1 MTAHKLHALDGK
13 TGYYRIFLMT
23 AGIAA
28 LFIITAII
36 PFNRINLP
44 AAAILWVLISFQS
57 LFPLKLFSRELNIVH
72 ITALGAG
79 LLYGP
84 TPVGWAVLF
93 GTLTAYGI
101 RRYTRARLRG
111 SRFPFIQN
119 IRETL
124 LPAGAI
130 LVALCTP
137 LLIFIFA
144 TGSASPISY
153 PQGFA
158 VEILTA
164 IAFTALYSLLIM
176 VDLLLSDSRPDPD
189 TRRDFTWFACLQ
201 IFPLPFILII
211 LLVNPAGRVGSLIL
225 MGGITSILA
234 VLFFRYSKI
243 RADLQLRTRQL
254 DDLNQFSTRITTT
267 LDKGDLLNELCKAAV
282 NLSGGRSS
290 AVFLHN
296 LGEGRVQLETAYQ
309 LGDDFLSGSRSFLF
323 SPNGRAQCLSTGQP
337 VLIPDVTQG
346 KLETDF
352 FNALQREGIWAV
364 GDFPLLSPDGS
375 IGYLS
380 VYFERVH
387 RFNSEETKLLETISA
402 QAAISVSNAR
412 LHERTDLALSRR
424 IHQLSILETMGR
436 ELAEAVESDRL
447 FEMIIDYAVEFT
459 DANWGSIGLLDLMAQ
474 RVTVKAWRGYS
485 GFPTVYFVKDGLPG
499 RAIHLQQAVNSKDVL
514 VEDSF
519 IDFTEGRVRSHL
531 SVPMLHASKVL
542 GVISLESARP
552 AAFTD
557 VDQIFI
563 GQLATQA
570 AVATELYQSVQ
581 TRELITE
588 TLVHDIRSPVSAVLG
603 ALEVIEESS
612 VELRVE
618 RAAGIDEA
626 GITQVAINQSAIN
639 QGVITQAIQ
648 VARQGA
654 FRVLNLIESLL
665 DIARFQSGKIE
676 IIPEWIELRSLVSDI
691 FHSFELQSKEYGVA
705 LCNNVPADLPDL
717 YIDQGK
723 ISRVLSN
730 LVDNA
735 LKFSPSGSQ
744 VNIDGSVAGKGE
756 VLIKVVDNGPGI
768 TEEYREKIFERFGQ
782 IPGVQARRRGT
793 GLGLTFCRLAI
804 EAHGGHIWVESNP
817 AGGSIFNLTLPSNA
831 P

>member
-1 MTAHKLHALDGK
+1 MTLHKLHDLDSK

-57 LFPLKLFSRELNIVH
+57 LFPLRLFSRELNIVH

-84 TPVGWAVLF
+84 APVGWAVLF

-111 SRFPFIQN
+111 SRFPFIRN

-137 LLIFIFA
+137 FLIF
-144 TGSASPISY
+144 TYSVGSATLISH

-158 VEILTA
+158 VVILTA
-164 IAFTALYSLLIM
+164 IAFTALYSLLVM
-176 VDLLLSDSRPDPD
+176 GDLLLSDSRPDPN

-211 LLVNPAGRVGSLIL
+211 LLVNPAGRVGSLVL

-234 VLFFRYSKI
+234 VLLFRYSKI
-243 RADLQLRTRQL
+243 RADLQLYTRQL
-254 DDLNQFSTRITTT
+254 DDLNQFSAKITAT
-267 LDKGDLLNELCKAAV
+267 LEIGDLLLELCRAAV
-282 NLSGGRSS
+282 SLSGGRSS

-309 LGDDFLSGSRSFLF
+309 LSEDFLSGSLPFLF

-337 VLIPDVTQG
+337 VLIPDVTQD
-346 KLETDF
+346 KLDTDF
-352 FNALQREGIWAV
+352 LNALRQEGIWAV

-380 VYFERVH
+380 VYYDRVH
-387 RFNSEETKLLETISA
+387 RFNSEEIKLLETISA

-519 IDFTEGRVRSHL
+519 IDFTEGKARSHL

-612 VELRVE
+612 GESRVE
-618 RAAGIDEA
+618 RAAGINEA
-626 GITQVAINQSAIN
+626 GIIQVAINPS
-639 QGVITQAIQ
+639 VITQAIQ

-654 FRVLNLIESLL
+654 FKVLNLIESLL

-676 IIPEWIELRSLVSDI
+676 IVPDWVELRPLVSDI
-691 FHSFELQSKEYGVA
+691 FQSFELQSKEYGVV
-705 LCNNVPADLPDL
+705 LSNNVPADLPDL

-744 VNIDGSVAGKGE
+744 VSVDGSVVGKGE
-756 VLIKVVDNGPGI
+756 VLIKVVDHGPGI
-768 TEEYREKIFERFGQ
+768 SEEYREKIFERFGQ

-817 AGGSIFNLTLPSNA
+817 AGGSIFNLTLPSNC

>member
-1 MTAHKLHALDGK
+1 MTAHMLRTLDSR
-13 TGYYRIFLMT
+13 TGYYRLLLII

-28 LFIITAII
+28 LVITTVIAPISGSSV
-36 PFNRINLP
+36 P
-44 AAAILWVLISFQS
+44 AAVILWVLISFQS
-57 LFPLKLFSRELNIVH
+57 LFPLRLFSRELNIVH

-84 TPVGWAVLF
+84 VPVGWAVLF

-130 LVALCTP
+130 LVALCIP
-137 LLIFIFA
+137 LLIFLFT
-144 TGSASPISY
+144 TGSASPITH

-158 VEILTA
+158 IEILTA
-164 IAFTALYSLLIM
+164 IAFTALYSLLVM

-201 IFPLPFILII
+201 LLPLPFILII
-211 LLVNPAGRVGSLIL
+211 LLVNPAGQMGSLIL
-225 MGGITSILA
+225 IGGITSILA
-234 VLFFRYSKI
+234 VLFFRYTKL
-243 RADLQLRTRQL
+243 REDLQLHTRQL
-254 DDLNQFSTRITTT
+254 DDLNQFSARITTT
-267 LDKGDLLNELCKAAV
+267 LDVGGLLIELCKAAV
-282 NLSGGRSS
+282 NLSGGKSS

-296 LGEGRVQLETAYQ
+296 LGEGKVQLEIAYQ
-309 LGDDFLSGSRSFLF
+309 LSDDFLSSGRSFLF
-323 SPNGRAQCLSTGQP
+323 SPTGRAQCLSTGQP
-337 VLIPDVTQG
+337 VLIPDVTQE

-380 VYFERVH
+380 VYYEKVH
-387 RFNSEETKLLETISA
+387 RFNSEEIKLLETISA

-447 FEMIIDYAVEFT
+447 FEIILDYAVEFT

-485 GFPTVYFVKDGLPG
+485 GFPTFFFVKDGLAG
-499 RAIHLQQAVNSKDVL
+499 TAIHLQQAVNSKDVL
-514 VEDSF
+514 VENNF
-519 IDFTEGRVRSHL
+519 IDFTQGGARSHL
-531 SVPMLHASKVL
+531 SMPMLHASKVL

-552 AAFTD
+552 AAFTEAD
-557 VDQIFI
+557 EIFI
-563 GQLATQA
+563 SQLATQA

-612 VELRVE
+612 VESRGG
-618 RAAGIDEA
+618 RAAGIDEV
-626 GITQVAINQSAIN
+626 GINQIAIN
-639 QGVITQAIQ
+639 QGVIDQAIQ

-676 IIPEWIELRSLVSDI
+676 IVPEWVELRPLVSEI
-691 FHSFELQSKEYGVA
+691 FRSFELRSKEYGVV
-705 LCNNVPADLPDL
+705 LSNNVPADLPDL
-717 YIDQGK
+717 YVDQGK

-744 VNIDGSVAGKGE
+744 VSVDGCVAGKGE

-768 TEEYREKIFERFGQ
+768 SEEYHEKIFERFGQ